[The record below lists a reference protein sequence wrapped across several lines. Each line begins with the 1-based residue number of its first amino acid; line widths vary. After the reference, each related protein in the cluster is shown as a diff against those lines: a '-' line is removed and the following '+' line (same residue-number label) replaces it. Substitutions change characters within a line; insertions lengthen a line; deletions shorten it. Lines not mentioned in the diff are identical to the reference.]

1 MDHLCSPSDSNYQPH
16 CKQNKSVALTTN
28 SFGSFTMTYEEIVKI
43 NGMEKF
49 AKPVYPC
56 CIARAAQL
64 LGGAGWTIDH
74 WLSNQTFLFH
84 QLFLRPLF
92 RKIYWVFE
100 EYDWHGGGR
109 VAFQI
114 WKHILTYVL
123 RVMAWTCTNN
133 LRVVLSPCAQYWPC
147 EASEQKMGHKLKS

>member
-1 MDHLCSPSDSNYQPH
+1 
-16 CKQNKSVALTTN
+16 
-28 SFGSFTMTYEEIVKI
+28 MTYEEIVKI

-56 CIARAAQL
+56 CIARVTQL

-100 EYDWHGGGR
+100 EYDWHGGEGGLSNLKTHFDLCVEGDGLDMYQQLKGGFESMR
-109 VAFQI
+109 A
-114 WKHILTYVL
+114 ILAMWGL
-123 RVMAWTCTNN
+123 GAKNG
-133 LRVVLSPCAQYWPC
+133 S
-147 EASEQKMGHKLKS
+147 